1 MTEEM
6 MTSRLTHETDCKN
19 NWPNG
24 DMISSGQY
32 GLVLQKKKKNQCFD
46 SIFIVITVIKMFN
59 SLQRHIIL
67 RCQLTHLPLDFRPS
81 LLFIETDS
89 ISIHLICLRKSINL
103 TVFRVEKLYQNKLDF
118 LKLKCSCLYYI
129 YIFFLS
135 LYY

>member
-6 MTSRLTHETDCKN
+6 MTSRLTHDTGCNN

-32 GLVLQKKKKNQCFD
+32 GLVLPKKKTQCFD
-46 SIFIVITVIKMFN
+46 SILIVITVIKMCN

-67 RCQLTHLPLDFRPS
+67 RCRLTHIPVDFRPS

-89 ISIHLICLRKSINL
+89 IFIHLICLRKSINL
-103 TVFRVEKLYQNKLDF
+103 TVFRVEKLDQNKLDL